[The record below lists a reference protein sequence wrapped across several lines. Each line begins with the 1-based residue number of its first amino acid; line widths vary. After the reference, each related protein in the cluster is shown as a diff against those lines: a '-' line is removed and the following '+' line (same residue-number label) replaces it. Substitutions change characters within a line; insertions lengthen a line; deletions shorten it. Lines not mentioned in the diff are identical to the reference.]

1 MNNFNIQSVN
11 DFKSKYKNIDDNK
24 VLRNMNINELESY
37 LLMLYNLKY
46 TVSQIESR
54 YNQLVKNNNKKN
66 NQIDAINNAYK
77 QYRRP
82 VNKLYT

>member
-24 VLRNMNINELESY
+24 VLRNMNINELEWY

-54 YNQLVKNNNKKN
+54 YNQLVKNNNNKK
-66 NQIDAINNAYK
+66 ITK
-77 QYRRP
+77 
-82 VNKLYT
+82 